1 MRLMEGKG
9 YFIRCGTDTPY
20 AGWIG
25 TRALE
30 CVAPTPPLSPWMA
43 MRTLNEMTALL
54 PGGLALVWD
63 AEPSWLQALG
73 GDSRTGFF
81 EALSSVQSLS
91 LHLRENAVAHFSPGI
106 FRGWLHGPAMP
117 TGLAGDLW
125 RHGAL
130 GWVPDEGKSWSLPNF
145 GRVPH
150 GDSALLGAS
159 DEVVPGFLWGELLL
173 PLGALSSLDAED
185 IAVSLESIQTEL
197 ERAFS
202 LRMAEGG
209 WPAAL
214 PFQRKRCGW
223 RLGLLGGAE
232 FQGASGDWEAAT
244 GMLKGLVDILETRL
258 KSSVQTGPCHDAE
271 VAHLL
276 GLQAMRE
283 GLPWRNSLALPPA
296 PPNFTPGLGADARIA
311 FPLEARAAF
320 PWPLKDLLQHPP
332 IALLRVPAA
341 PSEGAAEALLA
352 RLGALPALRWLPP
365 EIPLPGPF
373 NPEQPWAP
381 SEDYPFPSDP
391 SAGVQ
396 PGLFGEWE

>member
-1 MRLMEGKG
+1 MAL
-9 YFIRCGTDTPY
+9 
-20 AGWIG
+20 
-25 TRALE
+25 RA
-30 CVAPTPPLSPWMA
+30 
-43 MRTLNEMTALL
+43 LNEMTSLL

-63 AEPSWLQALG
+63 AEPSWLRVLG

-81 EALSSVQSLS
+81 EALSTLPGLS
-91 LHLRENAVAHFSPGI
+91 LHLREAAAGHFNKGI
-106 FRGWLHGPAMP
+106 FRGWIHGPSMP
-117 TGLAGDLW
+117 TGMAGDLW

-130 GWVPDEGKSWSLPNF
+130 GWVPDEGKAWSLPDF
-145 GRVPH
+145 GHVPY
-150 GDSALLGAS
+150 GDTALLGAS

-173 PLGALSSLDAED
+173 PLGALSSLDAEG
-185 IAVSLESIQTEL
+185 IAANLEALQLEL

-223 RLGLLGGAE
+223 RVGILGGTE
-232 FQGASGDWEAAT
+232 FQGASGTWEAAAE
-244 GMLKGLVDILETRL
+244 GLRSLVRMLETRL
-258 KSSVQTGPCHDAE
+258 KSSVQAGPCQDAE

-296 PPNFTPGLGADARIA
+296 PPSFTAGLGADARIPS
-311 FPLEARAAF
+311 PLESRAAF
-320 PWPLKDLLQHPP
+320 PLPLRDLLQHPP
-332 IALLRVPAA
+332 IALLRVPAV

-352 RLGALPALRWLPP
+352 RLGAMPALRWLPP
-365 EIPLPGPF
+365 DMPLPGPF

-381 SEDYPFPSDP
+381 AGDFPFPSDP
-391 SAGVQ
+391 CAGVQ
-396 PGLFGEWE
+396 QGLFGEWE